1 METGN
6 PQKIDSFVD
15 DVHLFR
21 LHTGLGSCTPSEL
34 ELFIGCA
41 VALLL
46 CYD

>member
-1 METGN
+1 METL
-6 PQKIDSFVD
+6 KKVDRFVD
-15 DVHLFR
+15 DVHFFR
-21 LHTGLGSCTPSEL
+21 LHTDYGSCTPSEL